1 MRVTGISK
9 FAAIMAIFCLAEFP
23 AMALA
28 SGLPK
33 AKVEAFHAKL
43 LDVMKQAKTLG
54 VKKRFEFLK
63 PTVENSFD
71 FKLMI
76 ALASGKHW
84 RTASEI
90 KKQNA
95 QTAFARLSTA
105 TYADRFSGFS
115 GQSFKTLSV
124 AKGPRRTFLV
134 RTQIVRPEKSPV
146 PLTYVTRRREGEWRI
161 VDVLV
166 DDGISELAV
175 RRSEYRS
182 VLNTAGI
189 DGLINLLKMKTNSLL
204 NPKP

>member
-1 MRVTGISK
+1 MTGISK
-9 FAAIMAIFCLAEFP
+9 FAAILAIFCLAEFP
-23 AMALA
+23 AMAQA
-28 SGLPK
+28 SGEPK

-43 LDVMKQAKTLG
+43 LEVMKQAQTLG
-54 VKKRFEFLK
+54 VKERFEFLK
-63 PTVENSFD
+63 PTIEKSFD
-71 FKLMI
+71 FKLMV

-84 RTASEI
+84 RAAPET
-90 KKQNA
+90 KKHDA

-124 AKGPRRTFLV
+124 TKGPRRTFLV
-134 RTQIVRPEKSPV
+134 RTQIIRPEKSPV
-146 PLTYVTRRREGEWRI
+146 PLTYVTRRRGEDWRI

-182 VLNTAGI
+182 VLNSTGI

-204 NPKP
+204 DPKP